1 MFAIARSFGRSLLR
15 VAILL
20 FVVVAMVIPSQAN
33 ATPGGPTPP
42 LDAED
47 QSGAQSVESGDPSV
61 ESGAQ
66 SVESGDPSVESG
78 AQSVESEDPSKVASP
93 DVQGDRA
100 TRTLSVKVN
109 LPAGTNPQWLANAY
123 ATLLPVHSYSG
134 VTNPSK
140 KINPSTGH
148 VTLKGVP
155 SGKYYLV
162 IDFRKDIT
170 LNGNWSP
177 RTSALVYYPG
187 TTFFHQEAQV
197 IDLEPQPETNVAV
210 NVPEIVIRA
219 YYSYP
224 NGVPSAD
231 GTGRWI
237 QSVDD
242 WIFTDNNW
250 NARTGWHAIDG
261 YWHWTT
267 KHAIVARGWHFIGG
281 NWYYFQQGTSRMHT
295 GWHREDNGTWFYLRS
310 NGVMAT
316 GWTPIGGYWYYLY
329 STGAMATGWVQIGS
343 TWYYFHGSGA
353 MATGWV
359 QIGSTWY
366 YFSPSGAWLY

>member
-1 MFAIARSFGRSLLR
+1 MSAIARSFGRSLLR
-15 VAILL
+15 VVMLL

-42 LDAED
+42 LDVED
-47 QSGAQSVESGDPSV
+47 Q
-61 ESGAQ
+61 
-66 SVESGDPSVESG
+66 SG
-78 AQSVESEDPSKVASP
+78 AQSVESEDPSVESEEPSLEPSEVASP

-100 TRTLSVKVN
+100 TRTLNAKVN
-109 LPAGTNPQWLANAY
+109 LPSGTNPQWLANAY
-123 ATLLPVHSYSG
+123 ATLLPLHSYPG
-134 VTNPSK
+134 VTYPSK
-140 KINPSTGH
+140 KVTSPPGPIVAAGAGYA
-148 VTLKGVP
+148 TLKGVP
-155 SGKYYLV
+155 SGKYHLV

-170 LNGNWSP
+170 LNGNWFP
-177 RTSALVYYPG
+177 KTSALVYYPG
-187 TTFFHQEAQV
+187 TTFFYQEAQV
-197 IDLEPQPETNVAV
+197 IDLEPQPETDVVV

-224 NGVPSAD
+224 DGVPSAD

-237 QSVDD
+237 QSVHD

-250 NARTGWHAIDG
+250 NAHTGWHAIDG

-267 KHAIVARGWHFIGG
+267 EHAIVARGWHFIGG

-295 GWHREDNGTWFYLRS
+295 GWHREDDGTWFYLRS
-310 NGVMAT
+310 DGVMAT

-329 STGAMATGWVQIGS
+329 STGAMAIGWVQIG
-343 TWYYFHGSGA
+343 G
-353 MATGWV
+353 
-359 QIGSTWY
+359 TWY